1 MSKAI
6 LEFDLNDLD
15 DKMEFKRC
23 TASLDMALAI
33 WEIVHNTKKGLYYDA
48 EFNKPDGSCVY
59 DGIDMVYE
67 KIYDILNERGITN
80 IDDLIQ

>member
-23 TASLDMALAI
+23 TLSLEMALAI
-33 WEIVHNTKKGLYYDA
+33 WEIVHNTRKGLYHDA
-48 EFNKPDGSCVY
+48 EFNKSGELSVY

-67 KIYDILNERGITN
+67 KIHSILDERGITN
-80 IDDLIQ
+80 IDDLIY